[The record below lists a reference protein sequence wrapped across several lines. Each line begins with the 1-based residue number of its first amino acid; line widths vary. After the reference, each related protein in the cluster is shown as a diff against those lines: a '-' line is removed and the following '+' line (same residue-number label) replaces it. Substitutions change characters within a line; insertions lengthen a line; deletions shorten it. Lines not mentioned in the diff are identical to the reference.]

1 MALSGVRTVLETV
14 GPNTTALPKKALEST
29 QDPPLGHLSDG
40 ACLFIIGSFWPWEV
54 HVILKFFF
62 TWSQSSVGKSNCC

>member
-1 MALSGVRTVLETV
+1 MALSDVRTVSETV
-14 GPNTTALPKKALEST
+14 GPNTTALPKKAVEFT
-29 QDPPLGHLSDG
+29 QDPSLGRLSDG

-62 TWSQSSVGKSNCC
+62 TWSQSSVGKGNCC

>member
-1 MALSGVRTVLETV
+1 MALSDVRTVSETV
-14 GPNTTALPKKALEST
+14 GLTQLLCPKKAVEYT
-29 QDPPLGHLSDG
+29 QDPSLGRLSDG

-62 TWSQSSVGKSNCC
+62 TWSQSSVGKGNCC

>member
-1 MALSGVRTVLETV
+1 MALSDVRTMSETV
-14 GPNTTALPKKALEST
+14 GPNTTALPKKAVEST
-29 QDPPLGHLSDG
+29 QDPSLGRLSDG

-62 TWSQSSVGKSNCC
+62 TWSQSSVGKGNCC